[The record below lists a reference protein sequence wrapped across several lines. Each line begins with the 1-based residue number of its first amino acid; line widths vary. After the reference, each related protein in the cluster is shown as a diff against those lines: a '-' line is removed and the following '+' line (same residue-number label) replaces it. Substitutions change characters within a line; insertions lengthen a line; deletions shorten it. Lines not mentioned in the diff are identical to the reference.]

1 MKIIGI
7 VPNENLIKTDLL
19 LGASRTYINSY
30 YIELLLKANAIPI
43 IIPLTTDIDILNEI
57 IDKIDGVII
66 SGGGDINPLLYGES
80 QLPLLRDV
88 SDKRDSVDLKVIE
101 IAKANNKGILGIC
114 RGCQILNIAF
124 GGTLY
129 QDISYKKGIY
139 YNHFQKN
146 NQSEPSHEIILKEG
160 SFLHNVLGD
169 STLVNSLHHQSI
181 KDIGK
186 NLTITA
192 RSKDGIIEGIEC
204 DSYPFILGV
213 QWHPEM
219 MNSNKDMITLISKFI
234 EKL

>member
-7 VPNENLIKTDLL
+7 VPNENLIKDDLL
-19 LGASRTYINSY
+19 LGSSRTYINSY
-30 YIELLLKANAIPI
+30 YIELLLMADIIPI
-43 IIPLTTDIDILNEI
+43 ILPFTTDINILNEI
-57 IDKIDGVII
+57 IEKIDGVII
-66 SGGGDINPLLYGES
+66 SGGGDINPLIYGES
-80 QLPLLRDV
+80 QLPLLRDI
-88 SDKRDSVDLKVIE
+88 SDKRDFVDLKVIE

-114 RGCQILNIAF
+114 RGCQILNVAF

-129 QDISYKKGIY
+129 QDISYKEGTC

-146 NQSEPSHEIILKEG
+146 IHSEPSHEIILKNG
-160 SFLHNVLGD
+160 SFLYHVFGN

-192 RSKDGIIEGIEC
+192 MSKDGIIEGIEY
-204 DSYPFILGV
+204 DGFPFILGV

-219 MNSNKDMITLISKFI
+219 MNHNKNMVTLMSKFI

>member
-7 VPNENLIKTDLL
+7 VPNENLIKDDLL

-30 YIELLLKANAIPI
+30 YIELLLKASAIPI
-43 IIPLTTDIDILNEI
+43 ILPLTTDIDILNAI
-57 IDKIDGVII
+57 IEKIDGVII

-80 QLPLLRDV
+80 QLPLLRDI

-129 QDISYKKGIY
+129 QDISYKEGIC

-146 NQSEPSHEIILKEG
+146 SQSEPSHEITLKEG
-160 SFLHNVLGD
+160 SFLHHVFGN

-192 RSKDGIIEGIEC
+192 RSKDGVIEGIEY
-204 DSYPFILGV
+204 DGSPFILGV

-219 MNSNKDMITLISKFI
+219 MNHNKNMVTLISKFI
-234 EKL
+234 ENL